1 MIGDKALQF
10 PTTVVPPLTPFAQD
24 LSVDVAALERGVNYV
39 VEDCDAGI
47 VIVAGVEAQEY
58 QFLSF
63 EARKELIRQT
73 IAFVD
78 GRRPVT
84 VGVSHPSFRVA
95 VELAQFAQSLG
106 SQSVQ
111 LLAPTRP
118 FGGAPSTADLVGYFE
133 AVGREIDV
141 PIMLYLNAGPGADVS
156 IPATIELASLDCIGF
171 VKESS
176 RDLARVSRLIEEI
189 EHVGYARYFTTMQM
203 WLASLMLGGT
213 GVTLPPPAAKL
224 AHAIAKA
231 FSAGDWIKAARIQRQ
246 LALWPSRWMHYGL
259 APVMK
264 ASLEWLGVPC
274 GQPYPPY
281 RAVEGADLDA
291 LHDYLA
297 TTDLARATAGNKE
310 AV

>member
-1 MIGDKALQF
+1 MLDF
-10 PTTVVPPLTPFAQD
+10 PTTVVPPLTPFARD
-24 LSVDVAALERGVNYV
+24 LSVDAPALKRGVDYV

-58 QFLSF
+58 QFLSL
-63 EARKELIRQT
+63 EARKDLIRQT

-78 GRRPVT
+78 RRRPVT

-95 VELAQFAQSLG
+95 IELAQFAQSLG
-106 SQSVQ
+106 AQSVQ
-111 LLAPTRP
+111 LLAPLRP
-118 FGGAPSTADLVGYFE
+118 FGGAQSTADLVGYFE
-133 AVGREIDV
+133 AVGREIDI

-156 IPATIELASLDCIGF
+156 IPATIELAKLDCVGF

-189 EHVGYARYFTTMQM
+189 EHAGHAHYFTTMQM

-224 AHAIAKA
+224 ARAIAKA
-231 FSAGDWIKAARIQRQ
+231 FSAGDWSEAARIQRQ
-246 LALWPSRWMHYGL
+246 LALWPSRWMQYGL

-281 RAVEGADLDA
+281 RAIEGADLDA
-291 LHDYLA
+291 LHNYLA
-297 TTDLARATAGNKE
+297 TIEIAGAPAGKGGS
-310 AV
+310 V

>member
-1 MIGDKALQF
+1 MQF
-10 PTTVVPPLTPFAQD
+10 PVTVVPPLTPFAED
-24 LSVDVAALERGVNYV
+24 LSVDMAMLECGVDYV
-39 VEDCDAGI
+39 VEDCDAGV

-58 QFLSF
+58 QFLSLD
-63 EARKELIRQT
+63 ARKELIRQT
-73 IAFVD
+73 IAFVG

-84 VGVSHPSFRVA
+84 VGVSHPSFRTA

-106 SQSVQ
+106 AQSVQ
-111 LLAPTRP
+111 LLAPSRP

-133 AVGREIDV
+133 AVGREIDL

-156 IPATIELASLDCIGF
+156 VAATIELARLDCVGF

-189 EHVGYARYFTTMQM
+189 EHGGHAHYFTTMQM

-224 AHAIAKA
+224 ARAIAAA
-231 FSAGDWIKAARIQRQ
+231 FVAGDWGEAARIQRQ
-246 LALWPSRWMHYGL
+246 LAIWPARWMQWGL

-274 GQPYPPY
+274 GRPYPPY
-281 RAVEGADLDA
+281 RAITGSDLEA
-291 LHDYLA
+291 LHHYLQS
-297 TTDLARATAGNKE
+297 TDLAKGRVGDKE
-310 AV
+310 AA

>member
-1 MIGDKALQF
+1 MRF
-10 PTTVVPPLTPFAQD
+10 PTTVVPPLTPFAED
-24 LSVDVAALERGVNYV
+24 LSVDFAALGRGVDYV
-39 VEDCDAGI
+39 IEACDAGI

-58 QFLSF
+58 QFLGL

-73 IAFVD
+73 VAFVG

-84 VGVSHPSFRVA
+84 VGVSHPSVRTA
-95 VELAQFAQSLG
+95 IELAQFAQSLG
-106 SQSVQ
+106 AQSVQ
-111 LLAPTRP
+111 LLAPQRP
-118 FGGAPSTADLVGYFE
+118 FGGAPTTADLVGYFE

-156 IPATIELASLDCIGF
+156 IPATVELARLDCVAF

-176 RDLARVSRLIEEI
+176 RDLSRVSRLIEEI
-189 EHVGYARYFTTMQM
+189 EHAGHARYFTTMQM
-203 WLASLMLGGT
+203 WLASLMLGGS

-224 AHAIAKA
+224 ARAIATA
-231 FSAGDWIKAARIQRQ
+231 FEAGDWAEAGRIQRQ
-246 LALWPSRWMHYGL
+246 LALWPSRWMQYGL

-281 RAVEGADLDA
+281 RGIGGADLKA
-291 LHDYLA
+291 LHDFLA
-297 TTDLARATAGNKE
+297 TTDLAAARIETKE
-310 AV
+310 MAAC

>member
-1 MIGDKALQF
+1 MQF
-10 PTTVVPPLTPFAQD
+10 PATVVPPLTPFAED
-24 LSVDVAALERGVNYV
+24 LGVDMAALRRGVDYV
-39 VEDCDAGI
+39 VEDCDASV
-47 VIVAGVEAQEY
+47 VIAAGVEAQEY
-58 QFLSF
+58 QFLSL
-63 EARKELIRQT
+63 ETRKELIRQT
-73 IAFVD
+73 IAFVAE
-78 GRRPVT
+78 RRPVT
-84 VGVSHPSFRVA
+84 VGVSHPSFRTA

-106 SQSVQ
+106 AQSVQ
-111 LLAPTRP
+111 LLAPLRP
-118 FGGAPSTADLVGYFE
+118 FGGTQSTGDLIGYFE
-133 AVGREIDV
+133 AVGREIDI

-156 IPATIELASLDCIGF
+156 IPATIELAKLDCVGF

-189 EHVGYARYFTTMQM
+189 EHAGHAHYFTTMQM

-224 AHAIAKA
+224 ARTIASA
-231 FSAGDWIKAARIQRQ
+231 FIAGNLGEAARIQRQ

-264 ASLEWLGVPC
+264 ASLEWLSVPC

-281 RAVEGADLDA
+281 RAIEGADREA

-297 TTDLARATAGNKE
+297 KTDLARVPAGNKE